1 MIPWCQNGKE
11 TTTTFLFLT
20 TWTYLLYLRCVKRA
34 KVSSV
39 WPFVCLYLFSSVK
52 SYSLYIYILGKES
65 RQYIYVSNHPNN
77 TRQVEKI
84 CDILKK
90 EHGLECLRSNY
101 QDISSG
107 IGNDVVL
114 RLTED
119 FRKASHYLVY
129 LSWDYM
135 SDAFC
140 QFGEPLRNDNI
151 SLLNFLWT
159 FCSNYLMKLWPLVNL
174 IYYVINCNVQFKSH
188 FNEILYYNL
197 YKTWWNN
204 VIIMYFAY

>member
-1 MIPWCQNGKE
+1 MITFDPMVSKWQRDDNNLLVFDNVNIPSIFTLRKTCQGIIRL
-11 TTTTFLFLT
+11 TFNLSVCICFR
-20 TWTYLLYLRCVKRA
+20 LLKVKH
-34 KVSSV
+34 
-39 WPFVCLYLFSSVK
+39 F
-52 SYSLYIYILGKES
+52 IYFLGKES
-65 RQYIYVSNHPNN
+65 KQYIYVSNHPKN

-140 QFGEPLRNDNI
+140 QFGEAIDD
-151 SLLNFLWT
+151 
-159 FCSNYLMKLWPLVNL
+159 
-174 IYYVINCNVQFKSH
+174 
-188 FNEILYYNL
+188 ILYE
-197 YKTWWNN
+197 
-204 VIIMYFAY
+204 IIISPS

>member
-1 MIPWCQNGKE
+1 MFKCNAWFSSLTVTYMTKE
-11 TTTTFLFLT
+11 KNFLFSDFQLASIGGNELALITFDPMVSKWQRDDNNLLVFDNVNIPSIFTLRKTCQGIIRLT
-20 TWTYLLYLRCVKRA
+20 FCLS
-34 KVSSV
+34 VSVFFCSK
-39 WPFVCLYLFSSVK
+39 LIII
-52 SYSLYIYILGKES
+52 YIYILGKES

-101 QDISSG
+101 QGISSG

-114 RLTED
+114 RLTKD

-135 SDAFC
+135 NDVFC
-140 QFGEPLRNDNI
+140 QFGEAI
-151 SLLNFLWT
+151 SFT
-159 FCSNYLMKLWPLVNL
+159 K
-174 IYYVINCNVQFKSH
+174 
-188 FNEILYYNL
+188 
-197 YKTWWNN
+197 
-204 VIIMYFAY
+204 